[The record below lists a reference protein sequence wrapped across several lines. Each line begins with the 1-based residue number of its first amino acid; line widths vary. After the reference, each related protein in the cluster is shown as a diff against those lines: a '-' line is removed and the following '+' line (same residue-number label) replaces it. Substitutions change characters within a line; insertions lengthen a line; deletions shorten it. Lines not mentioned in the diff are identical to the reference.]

1 MIIIEKILNNNV
13 VLTSNDKNEGIV
25 VMGKGIAFKV
35 SKSAIDK
42 IYTLSDKD
50 TLSKFEQL
58 LADIPMEYM
67 SLSDDIINKAKVTL
81 GKKLNDN
88 IYISL
93 TDHIHTGNNT
103 I

>member
-1 MIIIEKILNNNV
+1 MLLKKWV
-13 VLTSNDKNEGIV
+13 GD
-25 VMGKGIAFKV
+25 KV